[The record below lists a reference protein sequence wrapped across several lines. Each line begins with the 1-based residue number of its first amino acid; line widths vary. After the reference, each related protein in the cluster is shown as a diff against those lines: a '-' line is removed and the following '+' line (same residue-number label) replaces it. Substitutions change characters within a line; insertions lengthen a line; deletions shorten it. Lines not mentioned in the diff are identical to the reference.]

1 MKEEYENKPP
11 PSRAEPKPSVEQQVT
26 KDTHNVKKSKNVA
39 LAPKDRD
46 SLQHHQ
52 SQEDDSFESGD
63 FKVNSTVDEAC
74 KGMQERGRD
83 VVPPKPLPRTSRA
96 GSMCDQPTEEAVI
109 QPTPV
114 ARPRTNSCAPV
125 ITSVNP
131 YVPIAGGYK
140 VPV

>member
-1 MKEEYENKPP
+1 MK
-11 PSRAEPKPSVEQQVT
+11 R
-26 KDTHNVKKSKNVA
+26 SKNIA
-39 LAPKDRD
+39 ITPKERD
-46 SLQHHQ
+46 NSQQQEQTQQ
-52 SQEDDSFESGD
+52 SQVPQNQQEEDSSLERGGD
-63 FKVNSTVDEAC
+63 LKVNSTVDEAC

-96 GSMCDQPTEEAVI
+96 GSMCDQPTDTDAVI
-109 QPTPV
+109 QPIPV

>member
-1 MKEEYENKPP
+1 MKEEYQNKPP
-11 PSRAEPKPSVEQQVT
+11 PAQLEPKTSEQQVT
-26 KDTHNVKKSKNVA
+26 KDAQIVKKPKNIA
-39 LAPKDRD
+39 KMPKERD
-46 SLQHHQ
+46 SVPQQ
-52 SQEDDSFESGD
+52 QQVEDGSVDSGEL
-63 FKVNSTVDEAC
+63 KVNSTVDEAC